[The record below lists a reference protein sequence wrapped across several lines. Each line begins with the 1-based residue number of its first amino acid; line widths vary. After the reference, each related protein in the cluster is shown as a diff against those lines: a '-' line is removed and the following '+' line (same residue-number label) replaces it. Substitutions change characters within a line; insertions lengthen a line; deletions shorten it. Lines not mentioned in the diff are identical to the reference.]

1 MAAAPKKVADAKKA
15 TDAKKTDAGDEATE
29 VVATGSK
36 KKLFLFIGLALFL
49 VIISVGGTVAALK
62 LLAPSGDEEETDE
75 EEEVV
80 EEVVPLA
87 PAIYFQMT
95 PNFTINFNVNG
106 RQRFLQ
112 AEITLMYR
120 DPILEPVLKLHM
132 PAIRNGLVMLLSNK
146 NFDDLQTPEGK
157 ELLKK
162 EAFDTVQGIL
172 VKEQQAALPK
182 PEDDEEEAEEDE
194 EDTKKDKKKK
204 NKKVKEKEQPKVP
217 GIEQVLFTNF
227 VMQ

>member
-1 MAAAPKKVADAKKA
+1 MAAAPKKADDAKKGKD
-15 TDAKKTDAGDEATE
+15 TKDEAEGSEST
-29 VVATGSK
+29 TKGSK
-36 KKLFLFIGLALFL
+36 KKLFLFVGLALLL
-49 VIISVGGTVAALK
+49 VIISIGGTVAALK
-62 LLAPSGDEEETDE
+62 LLAPGDDEESDDE
-75 EEEVV
+75 EVAV
-80 EEVVPLA
+80 EEVQAPLA

-120 DPILEPVLKLHM
+120 DPELEPILKLHM

-146 NFDDLQTPEGK
+146 NFDELQTPEGK
-157 ELLKK
+157 EILKK
-162 EAFDTVQGIL
+162 EAFDIVQGIL
-172 VKEQQAALPK
+172 IKEQQAVMPK
-182 PEDDEEEAEEDE
+182 SDDEEADEDADE
-194 EDTKKDKKKK
+194 KDKKKH
-204 NKKVKEKEQPKVP
+204 KKSKKDKEVKQPKFP

>member
-1 MAAAPKKVADAKKA
+1 MAAAPKKAADPKKA
-15 TDAKKTDAGDEATE
+15 NDAKKTDADDEGTE

-36 KKLFLFIGLALFL
+36 KKLFLFIGLAVLL
-49 VIISVGGTVAALK
+49 VIVSIGGTVAALK
-62 LLAPSGDEEETDE
+62 LLAPSGDEEEA

-146 NFDDLQTPEGK
+146 NFDELQTKEGK

-182 PEDDEEEAEEDE
+182 PEEDEDEEEAEEDE
-194 EDTKKDKKKK
+194 EETKKDKKKK
-204 NKKVKEKEQPKVP
+204 DKKATEKEQPKVP

>member
-1 MAAAPKKVADAKKA
+1 MAAAPKKAADPKKA
-15 TDAKKTDAGDEATE
+15 NDAKKTDADDEGTE

-36 KKLFLFIGLALFL
+36 KKLFLFIGLAVLL
-49 VIISVGGTVAALK
+49 VIISIGGTVAALK
-62 LLAPSGDEEETDE
+62 LLAPSGDEEEA

-146 NFDDLQTPEGK
+146 NFDELQTKEGK

-182 PEDDEEEAEEDE
+182 PEEDEDEDEEEAEEDE
-194 EDTKKDKKKK
+194 EDTKKDKKAT
-204 NKKVKEKEQPKVP
+204 EKEQPKVP

>member
-1 MAAAPKKVADAKKA
+1 MAAAPKKAADPKKA
-15 TDAKKTDAGDEATE
+15 NDAKKTDADDEGTE

-36 KKLFLFIGLALFL
+36 KKLFLFIGLAVLL
-49 VIISVGGTVAALK
+49 VIVSIGGTVAALK
-62 LLAPSGDEEETDE
+62 LLAPSGDEEEA

-146 NFDDLQTPEGK
+146 NFDELQTQEGK

-182 PEDDEEEAEEDE
+182 PEEDEDEEEAEEDE
-194 EDTKKDKKKK
+194 EETKKDKKKK
-204 NKKVKEKEQPKVP
+204 DKKATEKEQPKVP

>member
-1 MAAAPKKVADAKKA
+1 MAAAPKKTNDAKNTEEEGTENTA
-15 TDAKKTDAGDEATE
+15 AKGS
-29 VVATGSK
+29 SK
-36 KKLFLFIGLALFL
+36 KKLFLFIGLAFL
-49 VIISVGGTVAALK
+49 LVAISVGGTVAALK
-62 LLAPSGDEEETDE
+62 LMSPDSEDDADAE

-80 EEVVPLA
+80 EEVEPLA

-95 PNFTINFNVNG
+95 PNFTINFNING

-120 DPILEPVLKLHM
+120 DPALEPVLKLHM

-146 NFDDLQTPEGK
+146 NFDELQTPEGK
-157 ELLKK
+157 EILKK

-172 VKEQQAALPK
+172 IKEQQAVLPK
-182 PEDDEEEAEEDE
+182 PEADDEDEDE
-194 EDTKKDKKKK
+194 DKKSKKKK
-204 NKKVKEKEQPKVP
+204 NKEKEPEQPKLP

>member
-1 MAAAPKKVADAKKA
+1 MAAAPKKAADPKKA
-15 TDAKKTDAGDEATE
+15 NDAKKTDADDEGTE

-36 KKLFLFIGLALFL
+36 KKLFLFIGLAVLL
-49 VIISVGGTVAALK
+49 VIVSIGGTVAALK
-62 LLAPSGDEEETDE
+62 LLAPSGDEEEA

-146 NFDDLQTPEGK
+146 NFDELQTKEGK

-182 PEDDEEEAEEDE
+182 PEEDEDEEEAEEDE

-204 NKKVKEKEQPKVP
+204 DKKATEKEQPKVP